1 MKAIIEKKP
10 IHLFNNGN
18 MIRDFTYI
26 DDIVRGIYKV
36 FMKPAKPDKEFDF
49 QNPSSSTSPCKYK
62 IFNIGN
68 GNPIPLMKYVEAI
81 ELALNKK
88 AIIDF
93 LPMQPGDVQ
102 MTYANSDNLY
112 DWIQYRPSTSI
123 NEGINN
129 FINWYIK
136 YFGSKK

>member
-1 MKAIIEKKP
+1 
-10 IHLFNNGN
+10 
-18 MIRDFTYI
+18 
-26 DDIVRGIYKV
+26 
-36 FMKPAKPDKEFDF
+36 
-49 QNPSSSTSPCKYK
+49 
-62 IFNIGN
+62 
-68 GNPIPLMKYVEAI
+68 
-81 ELALNKK
+81 
-88 AIIDF
+88 
-93 LPMQPGDVQ
+93 MQPGDVQ